1 MTILS
6 ESNRVN
12 YFKELS
18 FYNEPI
24 EKPEIKRFK
33 YNDLLSE
40 LLLFEQSSI
49 IKTNEA
55 FKEYAIL
62 YKVEI
67 VEKKR
72 SDCTIRRK

>member
-24 EKPEIKRFK
+24 EKSEIKRLK

>member
-24 EKPEIKRFK
+24 KKPEIKRLKIMIYYLNYFF
-33 YNDLLSE
+33 LS
-40 LLLFEQSSI
+40 
-49 IKTNEA
+49 NRA
-55 FKEYAIL
+55 
-62 YKVEI
+62 
-67 VEKKR
+67 
-72 SDCTIRRK
+72 